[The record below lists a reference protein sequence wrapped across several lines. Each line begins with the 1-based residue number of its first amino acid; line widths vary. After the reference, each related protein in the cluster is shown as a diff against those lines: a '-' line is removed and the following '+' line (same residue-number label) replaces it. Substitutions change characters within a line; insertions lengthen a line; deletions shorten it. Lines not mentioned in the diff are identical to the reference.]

1 MWQEFFKFDLRY
13 QLRQPLLWI
22 TTVALV
28 LMAFMT
34 ASNDAFRIG
43 GSIGN
48 IHMNAPVVIANQLS
62 VLSIIAMF
70 LVTVFIA
77 GAILRDNEVGI
88 ADILFATPMRKTDY
102 LLGRFLAG
110 FAVCLVI
117 FALIT
122 LAMMVGSSMP
132 SIDPER
138 VGPFSFQPY
147 VWSFLVFVVPNLLF
161 IASLLMLL
169 AATTRSM
176 ILVYVGVLAF
186 LVLWGIAGTLR
197 EGAGADSLTVL
208 LDPFGVRALS
218 QLTRYFSAAQ
228 SNAEV
233 PALSGLLLLNRLI
246 WSALA
251 LAMFAA
257 TIGLFK
263 PQRAGTGRRWFGKAK
278 PALALAG
285 APHNAVPRRIL
296 PRFTTSTAFTQWW
309 AVLRFDAKGVMKS
322 LPFLVMLIL
331 ALANFIANYTIGGMR
346 FDSTP
351 YPLTRLMLEEL
362 SGGINSMLVIILIFY
377 SGELIFRERQV
388 KIADVCDAMPVPN
401 WVPLLAKAGALVA
414 VIFAFLGAGVLVC
427 IGIQLVKGGAP
438 IEGMLYVQGTLI
450 NSMYF
455 ILMALAI
462 LALQTITNNKYLGYL
477 LAIGLFMAD
486 IALQSLNINHR
497 LASFASLPPLSYS
510 DMNGYGHFL
519 TGWSWFALY
528 WSLFSVALLI
538 LAQAFWV
545 RGLSNGW
552 RARFGAAMRRLNG
565 YTGLALVLC
574 LSACGATGA
583 WIYYNANVL
592 NRYQSNATEL
602 DAQAD
607 YEKLYRKY
615 LGQPNPS
622 ITSVRADVDIYPQ
635 ERRVAI
641 KGQFDLLNKTKGAL
655 DTLRIQSDISA
666 QTTLLNLPPHQVTLD
681 DQRLGFKIIKLAQAI
696 APGAGITLAFEVNV
710 VNRGFTNSGA
720 PDTINHNGTLFAS
733 ENFFPK
739 LGYVQAF
746 EIVDR
751 AERRQRGLGEPR
763 RVNKLED
770 QAAHFS
776 NFWKAWGYDAD
787 LIDFETTVSTSAD
800 QTPIAPGR
808 LVKSWEK
815 DGRRYGHYKVDT
827 KILPFFSYQSG
838 KWEVKKADWNGLPIN
853 VYYDKKHAYNV
864 ESMIKGTQRAL
875 TYFTDNFGPYPYKE
889 VRILEFPLYQTY
901 ARSFPNTI
909 PFSES
914 LGFINDMRN
923 PDGVDHVFYVTAHEV
938 AHQWWGDQVIPANV
952 QGSGMLAESLAEYS
966 ALMTVEKEFGAEK
979 TRHILRYDL
988 DQYLAGRGRELVEE
1002 MPLNRTE
1009 NQIYIQYRKGSL
1021 IFYRL
1026 REEIGEVAL
1035 NRALKAFLEAYR
1047 YQTAPYATT
1056 TKLLDFIRAETPTDK
1071 QELITDMFERIVF
1084 YDNRVSEASAKQ
1096 RSDGQWDVTMTLR
1109 LAKTQADGKG
1119 KETVRAYDEPVDIAI
1134 FARAAGAKEKDERVL
1149 LREKRTLPAGVS
1161 TLTIT
1166 VKDQPYDVG
1175 VDPYNLLIDR
1185 VASDNRKRVSLVT
1198 SR

>member
-1 MWQEFFKFDLRY
+1 MWQEFFKFDLKF

-28 LMAFMT
+28 LMGFMT

-48 IHMNAPVVIANQLS
+48 IHMNAPVVIANQLG
-62 VLSIIAMF
+62 VFSIVAMF

-88 ADILFATPMRKTDY
+88 ADILFATPMRKTEY

-110 FAVCLVI
+110 FAVCLAI

-122 LAMMVGSSMP
+122 LAMMAGSSMP
-132 SIDPER
+132 SVDPER
-138 VGPFSFQPY
+138 VGPFSLQPY
-147 VWSFLVFVVPNLLF
+147 LWSFLVFVVPNLLF

-186 LVLWGIAGTLR
+186 LVLWAVAGTLR
-197 EGAGADSLTVL
+197 EGAGGESLAVL
-208 LDPFGVRALS
+208 LDPFGVRALY

-228 SNAEV
+228 SNTEL
-233 PALSGLLLLNRLI
+233 PALSGLLMLNRAI
-246 WSALA
+246 WSGLA
-251 LAMFAA
+251 LAMFAL
-257 TIGLFK
+257 TVRMFK
-263 PQRAGTGRRWFGKAK
+263 PQRAGTARRWFGKAK
-278 PALALAG
+278 PALTLAG
-285 APHNAVPRRIL
+285 TPHTTVPRRIL
-296 PRFTTSTAFTQWW
+296 PRFTASTAFKQWW
-309 AVLRFDAKGVMKS
+309 SVLCFDARGVMRS

-331 ALANFIANYTIGGMR
+331 ALANFIANYSIGGMR

-377 SGELIFRERQV
+377 TGELIFRERQV
-388 KIADVCDAMPVPN
+388 KIADVSDAMPVPN
-401 WVPLLAKAGALVA
+401 WVPLLAKAGALIA
-414 VIFAFLGAGVLVC
+414 VIFTFLAAGAVVS

-486 IALQSLNINHR
+486 TVLQGLDINQR
-497 LASFASLPPLSYS
+497 LASFASLPPLTYS
-510 DMNGYGHFL
+510 DLNGYGHFL

-528 WSLFSVALLI
+528 WSLFAVALLI
-538 LAQAFWV
+538 VAQAFWV

-565 YTGLALVLC
+565 YTGLSLVLC
-574 LSACGATGA
+574 LSACGASGA
-583 WIYYNANVL
+583 WIYYNTNVL
-592 NRYQSNATEL
+592 NRYQSNAAVL

-622 ITSVRADVDIYPQ
+622 ITAAKADVDIYPQ

-641 KGQFDLLNKTKGAL
+641 RGQYVLQNKTNGAL
-655 DTLRIQSDISA
+655 DTLRVQNDITA
-666 QTTLLNLPPHQVTLD
+666 HTELLNLPAHKVVLD
-681 DQRLGFKIIKLAQAI
+681 DQRLGFKIIELAQPI
-696 APGAGITLAFEVNV
+696 APGASMTLAFAVDV

-739 LGYVQAF
+739 LGYVQAV
-746 EIVDR
+746 ELTDR
-751 AERRQRGLGEPR
+751 AERRARGLGEPR
-763 RVNKLED
+763 RLQKLED
-770 QAAHFS
+770 TAAHFS
-776 NFWKAWGYDAD
+776 NFWKAWGFDAD

-800 QTPIAPGR
+800 QTPIASGR

-815 DGRRYGHYKVDT
+815 DGRRYAQFKVDT
-827 KILPFFSYQSG
+827 PILPFFSYQSG
-838 KWEVKKADWNGLPIN
+838 KWEVKQADWDGLPIA
-853 VYYDKKHAYNV
+853 VYYDRKHAYNV
-864 ESMIKGTQRAL
+864 ESMVKGTQRAL
-875 TYFTDNFGPYPYKE
+875 SYFTEHFGPYQHKE
-889 VRILEFPLYQTY
+889 VRILEIPLYQTY

-923 PDGVDHVFYVTAHEV
+923 PDGVDHVFYVTAHEM
-938 AHQWWGDQVIPANV
+938 AHQWWGDQLIPANV

-988 DQYLAGRGRELVEE
+988 DQYLAGRGKELVEE
-1002 MPLNRTE
+1002 VPLYRSE
-1009 NQIYIQYRKGSL
+1009 NQVYIQYRKGSL

-1026 REEIGEVAL
+1026 REEIGEAAL
-1035 NRALKAFLEAYR
+1035 NGALKQFLTDFR
-1047 YQTAPYATT
+1047 YKSAPYPTT
-1056 TKLLDFIRAETPTDK
+1056 TDLLKYIRAVTPQDK

-1084 YDNRVSEASAKQ
+1084 YDNRVSEATAS
-1096 RSDGQWDVTMTLR
+1096 RRPDGQWDVTMKVR

-1119 KETVRAYDEPVDIAI
+1119 KETARAYDEPVDIAV
-1134 FARAAGAKEKDERVL
+1134 FSKGDRVL
-1149 LREKRTLPAGVS
+1149 YRGKRSLPAGES

-1166 VKDQPYDVG
+1166 VKEQPYDAG

-1185 VASDNRKRVSLVT
+1185 VAKDNRKQVSVT
-1198 SR
+1198 TAR

>member
-1 MWQEFFKFDLRY
+1 MWQEFFKFDLKY

-22 TTVALV
+22 TTAAMV
-28 LMAFMT
+28 LMGFMT

-48 IHMNAPVVIANQLS
+48 IHMNAPVVIANQLG

-77 GAILRDNEVGI
+77 GAILRDNEAGI
-88 ADILFATPMRKTDY
+88 ADLLFATPMRKTDY

-110 FAVCLVI
+110 FAVCLAI

-122 LAMMVGSSMP
+122 LAMMAGSMMP
-132 SIDPER
+132 SVDPER

-147 VWSFLVFVVPNLLF
+147 LWSFFIFVLPNLLF
-161 IASLLMLL
+161 ISALLMLL

-186 LVLWGIAGTLR
+186 IVLWAMAGTLR
-197 EGAGADSLTVL
+197 EGAGGESLAVL
-208 LDPFGVRALS
+208 LDPFGVRALY

-228 SNAEV
+228 SNTEL
-233 PALSGLLLLNRLI
+233 PAFAGVLMLNRVI
-246 WSALA
+246 WSGLA
-251 LAMFAA
+251 LAMFAV
-257 TIGLFK
+257 TIRMFK

-278 PALALAG
+278 PALSLA
-285 APHNAVPRRIL
+285 AAVSRAVPRRIL
-296 PRFTTSTAFTQWW
+296 PRFTSSTALKQLW
-309 AVLRFDAKGVMKS
+309 AVLCFDAKGVMRS

-388 KIADVCDAMPVPN
+388 KIADVSDAMPVPN
-401 WVPLLAKAGALVA
+401 WVPLLAKAGALIA
-414 VIFAFLGAGVLVC
+414 VIFAFLAAGAVVA

-438 IEGMLYVQGTLI
+438 IEGMLYVQGTLL

-486 IALQSLNINHR
+486 TVLQGLNINHR

-510 DMNGYGHFL
+510 DLNGYGHFL

-528 WSLFSVALLI
+528 WSLVTVALLI
-538 LAQAFWV
+538 VAQAFVV
-545 RGLSNGW
+545 RGLAQGW
-552 RARFGAAMRRLNG
+552 RQRLGSALRRLNG
-565 YTGLALVLC
+565 YTGLSLVLC

-583 WIYYNANVL
+583 WIYYNTNVL
-592 NRYQSNATEL
+592 NRYQSRAMEL

-622 ITSVRADVDIYPQ
+622 ITAAKADVDIYPH

-641 KGQFDLLNKTKGAL
+641 RGQYVLQNKTAAAL
-655 DTLRIQSDISA
+655 DTLRVQTDISA
-666 QTTLLNLPPHQVTLD
+666 HTTLLNLPPHKITHD
-681 DQRLGFKIIKLAQAI
+681 DPRLGFKIIQLDQPI
-696 APGAGITLAFEVNV
+696 APGASMTLAFAVDV

-746 EIVDR
+746 ELDNR
-751 AERRQRGLGEPR
+751 AERKARGLGEPH

-770 QAAHFS
+770 TAAHSS
-776 NFWKAWGYDAD
+776 NFWKAWGFDAD
-787 LIDFETTVSTSAD
+787 LIDFETTVSTSDD

-808 LVKSWEK
+808 LVERWEK
-815 DGRRYGHYKVDT
+815 NGRRYAHYKVDT
-827 KILPFFSYQSG
+827 PILPFFSYQSG
-838 KWEVKKADWNGLPIN
+838 KWEVKKASWNGLPID
-853 VYYDKKHAYNV
+853 VYYDKKHAYNID
-864 ESMIKGTQRAL
+864 SMIKGTQRAL
-875 TYFTDNFGPYPYKE
+875 SYFTENFGPYPYKE

-979 TRHILRYDL
+979 TRHILRFDL
-988 DQYLAGRGRELVEE
+988 DQYLAGRGKELVEE
-1002 MPLNRTE
+1002 QPLIRTE
-1009 NQIYIQYRKGSL
+1009 NQTYIHYRKGSL

-1026 REEIGEVAL
+1026 REEIGEAAL
-1035 NRALKAFLEAYR
+1035 NGVLKRFMDDYR
-1047 YQTAPYATT
+1047 YKTAPYPTSSN
-1056 TKLLDFIRAETPTDK
+1056 LLAYIRAATPQDK

-1084 YDNRVSEASAKQ
+1084 YDNRVSEASARQ
-1096 RSDGQWDVTMTLR
+1096 RADGQWDVTMTVR

-1134 FARAAGAKEKDERVL
+1134 FARPDGGREKDERVL
-1149 LREKRTLPAGVS
+1149 LRTKRTLPAGTS
-1161 TLTIT
+1161 TLTFT
-1166 VKDQPYDVG
+1166 VKDKPYDVG

-1185 VASDNRKRVSLVT
+1185 VAGDNRKPVTVLT